1 MFVNGVVQ
9 KISALASGKVD
20 LSGSDVEGQID
31 MIVLMGTTDLEHL
44 RTRVAAAEGQIA
56 SGLESLRKF
65 YAEHYYEDVDPEWDL
80 AKTAEFVVEK
90 ETEYHAEM
98 EAKLS
103 EVDPSGRELSS
114 FLQNLLCTRVENT
127 EDLSALQLK
136 METTSFIDS
145 QEARV
150 RDLQMRIENLQT
162 DRTQF
167 EADAV
172 EYLVK
177 VYRMFNLDPAAVI
190 GRSYEGVCHEFVQR
204 VSVFL
209 KEREEIND
217 FRPVLDTFLS
227 QLMLALHL
235 PIPKMKPI
243 GYDGLKELL
252 ISIIDSSH
260 VQHDIWPRSKRK
272 ET

>member
-1 MFVNGVVQ
+1 MR
-9 KISALASGKVD
+9 
-20 LSGSDVEGQID
+20 
-31 MIVLMGTTDLEHL
+31 LENQQ
-44 RTRVAAAEGQIA
+44 A
-56 SGLESLRKF
+56 
-65 YAEHYYEDVDPEWDL
+65 
-80 AKTAEFVVEK
+80 
-90 ETEYHAEM
+90 
-98 EAKLS
+98 
-103 EVDPSGRELSS
+103 
-114 FLQNLLCTRVENT
+114 
-127 EDLSALQLK
+127 
-136 METTSFIDS
+136 
-145 QEARV
+145 
-150 RDLQMRIENLQT
+150 
-162 DRTQF
+162 DRAQF

-190 GRSYEGVCHEFVQR
+190 GRSYECVCHEFVQR